1 MVLTG
6 ALAKKVMNIQFKEL
20 NGSMPFASKLKGLKM
35 RQVDVQ
41 GLISEAVNKMMEYKS
56 FSKSSEIIANT
67 AFKLIIE
74 TEPKWDLS
82 TDEINFLL
90 LEE

>member
-1 MVLTG
+1 
-6 ALAKKVMNIQFKEL
+6 
-20 NGSMPFASKLKGLKM
+20 
-35 RQVDVQ
+35 
-41 GLISEAVNKMMEYKS
+41 MEYKS

-82 TDEINFLL
+82 TDEINFFIAGGMTLSREIYEKL
-90 LEE
+90 KEEEE